1 MTRLK
6 SDIAQLRAE
15 YDNVDKARPSDVD
28 IDSHLVQREGAQL
41 WLAVKTEPH
50 LFKTQVL
57 ATVEKKVSRV
67 LAHLLSKH
75 DAPVGASNAE
85 GFRPEVEDCTAADA
99 DAGAKFLHLYD
110 TQHTTC
116 NLPSRR
122 LKLHRCGYGSG
133 AN

>member
-1 MTRLK
+1 MWYLWDHGESVGGNK
-6 SDIAQLRAE
+6 SE
-15 YDNVDKARPSDVD
+15 KA
-28 IDSHLVQREGAQL
+28 
-41 WLAVKTEPH
+41 
-50 LFKTQVL
+50 
-57 ATVEKKVSRV
+57 SRV

-122 LKLHRCGYGSG
+122 VKLHRCGYGSG